1 MNGKRIAALI
11 PLLLALLLPGGCGG
25 QPQSTEESTMK
36 GHWESITQEEARERM
51 KRQDGHLIVDVRRK
65 DEYEA
70 GHIPGAIRVT
80 NEEIGTEQPA
90 ELPDLDRILLIY
102 CRSGRRSREAAEKL
116 ARIGY
121 THIYE
126 FGGILEWTGATVTGG
141 EPGTDPADSPETL
154 TAPAPSTSNCT
165 AVLTFDSFDGGG
177 PEYEFV
183 TDEPD
188 VITWET
194 VKEYARAD
202 HADLDGAAYTV
213 TVTVRAL
220 KEGSATFTVMARSP
234 IADNYDAAYYVTVD
248 GVLNVTVSGPVVYEV
263 INGTRATDEVIRPAP
278 ELVIEANGRVLYA
291 HLEDNPSAK
300 AFLEILSH
308 EGVVEVAMHDYSNF
322 EKTGPLPWS
331 LPRGDEDLTT
341 VPGDVILYQGSQI
354 CIYYD
359 TNRYSL
365 TRLARIGSATREEL
379 LEIFGSGDVT
389 VTFHVEWGE

>member
-1 MNGKRIAALI
+1 MSGKRIAALI

-25 QPQSTEESTMK
+25 QPHSTEESTMK

-102 CRSGRRSREAAEKL
+102 CRSGRRSKEAAEKL

-126 FGGILEWTGATVTGG
+126 FGGILEWTGATVAGG
-141 EPGTDPADSPETL
+141 EPGEVPTGSPETL

-248 GVLNVTVSGPVVYEV
+248 GVLNVTVSEPVVYEV
-263 INGTRATDEVIRPAP
+263 INGTRVTDEVIRPAP

-300 AFLEILSH
+300 AFLEKGKC
-308 EGVVEVAMHDYSNF
+308 EF
-322 EKTGPLPWS
+322 
-331 LPRGDEDLTT
+331 
-341 VPGDVILYQGSQI
+341 QGK
-354 CIYYD
+354 
-359 TNRYSL
+359 
-365 TRLARIGSATREEL
+365 
-379 LEIFGSGDVT
+379 
-389 VTFHVEWGE
+389 